1 MSRLAA
7 LIPPKL
13 ASPSAIGAPSSAA
26 RMAKVVEFYSAL
38 PKGPAP
44 KKRVGASPLARYKA
58 RYFDGPNASAAPFLH
73 VIGGLF
79 LLGYTIDYN
88 MHLKHHKNE
97 RLLATRCVSGTD
109 RIVGRG
115 CGIGKAGD
123 AKWRFSVCSSARAM
137 EADISQVIQA
147 IQALY
152 NPSTAPSLQST
163 LQHSLTQLQH
173 SPQAW
178 SLVGPLI
185 AHEDPAVRFFAAS
198 TLEEKITRGWGEV
211 EHVPEVG
218 SLRGGDGELSAPAK
232 ELKDSVLAWLAKS
245 AVGAFPPASAAAQ
258 PVQGEKP
265 VLRKLT
271 AAATALSL
279 RLQDRWKDWLLE
291 VVMRVA
297 ASGARREA
305 TLEVLSTAIEQ
316 VARAELVGSKRMAY
330 MSSLS
335 STIPHLVSTLSS
347 SLSPP
352 SSPAEINSAFSCF
365 VSYLNAGQ
373 LSSSELTTLYP
384 LFLPHL
390 SNPATVV
397 AACGAIEEL
406 VERSSGLSETGGSG
420 LTRFVNRQRTTE
432 LINGWVTSPF
442 VQHIFAQAISDARE
456 GSEPDEEALAVFKL
470 VASLADHFIT
480 TFLFDPP
487 PASSITDPSAVLS
500 LTHPAIHTLLSLLIA
515 LSSFPGHTSESYL
528 VNELPCSAW
537 MNLQELGADGE
548 GMVSGEGEGREG
560 RYGKEKDWEV
570 YRGVFVALAEGL
582 RGRATRPSEEEVKVW
597 PKDVREAFRQYRST
611 TLAETAQNAYFV
623 LRDDMISG
631 LVQLAAQQ
639 VSQPPAPGQ
648 DSYEDLEASLFI
660 LFSIGEV
667 VPLSPSLADLD
678 PAAPPSRLNQNLSLL
693 FGPSILGRLPSQS
706 GSYPSLRS
714 TALRLVGA
722 YSAWFSSNP
731 DACLQ
736 AVSFVVSGLQEPD
749 LVPGAARALKGLCDA
764 NRKVLVGHVAS
775 FVQVLG
781 NLEGRIDDAELA
793 KVLESVASVVQAL
806 PETQIV
812 EPLLTLT
819 NPIIGKL
826 SSAAEGNASAPKE
839 DPREVC
845 VQQLSYLS
853 ALAKGLAD
861 PEDDLV
867 DLDASFEET
876 TSTRDAALRILR
888 DPRVVDMRRR
898 LAQAIEA
905 AARRWP
911 SDTEVVTALS
921 DYIRHSTSD
930 SVPSPLA
937 LDSLDLLNF
946 CSAAL
951 QSAPS
956 SVWLGIEGQ
965 LLARLARDR
974 TDAEMSDDQLA
985 KVGQPIEG
993 ALRVVLG
1000 THGEVAAMAENP
1012 DVVAAFL
1019 GLCCQVVRLYP
1030 RIFSVLPAHYL
1041 DAVLAFAERGLAMQE
1056 QFSLKATI
1064 ELLLSSVQQTKMA
1077 SSSSTAFRS
1086 ALIPRVPSLLRALMT
1101 GIGGNVPRS
1110 HLTQLSEL
1118 LHACLLRLAE
1128 QARPTLHD
1136 LLEEPG
1142 FPSERATPEAKSRF
1156 GRAILSARTGKQVR
1170 QAVSDFA
1177 LLCRG
1182 LDGSAYGAATHLY

>member
-1 MSRLAA
+1 MDPDL
-7 LIPPKL
+7 
-13 ASPSAIGAPSSAA
+13 
-26 RMAKVVEFYSAL
+26 
-38 PKGPAP
+38 
-44 KKRVGASPLARYKA
+44 
-58 RYFDGPNASAAPFLH
+58 
-73 VIGGLF
+73 
-79 LLGYTIDYN
+79 T
-88 MHLKHHKNE
+88 
-97 RLLATRCVSGTD
+97 
-109 RIVGRG
+109 
-115 CGIGKAGD
+115 
-123 AKWRFSVCSSARAM
+123 
-137 EADISQVIQA
+137 QVIQA

-152 NPSTAPSLQST
+152 NPTTLPSVQSN
-163 LQHSLTQLQH
+163 LQHSLTQLQL

-185 AHEDPAVRFFAAS
+185 EHPDPAVRFFAAS
-198 TLEEKITRGWGEV
+198 TLGEKISRGWGELEGV
-211 EHVPEVG
+211 SQVG
-218 SLRGGDGELSAPAK
+218 SSRRGDEGELSEPVK
-232 ELKDSVLAWLAKS
+232 ELKDSLLGWLAKS
-245 AVGAFPPASAAAQ
+245 AVSAFPSSSSAVQ
-258 PVQGEKP
+258 PIQGEKP

-279 RLQDRWKDWLLE
+279 QLENRWQDWLLE
-291 VVMRVA
+291 VVMRAA

-305 TLEVLSTAIEQ
+305 SLEVLSTAIEQ
-316 VARAELVGSKRMAY
+316 VARAELVGSRRMAY
-330 MSSLS
+330 MASLS

-352 SSPAEINSAFSCF
+352 SSPAEMNSALSCF
-365 VSYLNAGQ
+365 LSYLNAGQ
-373 LSSSELTTLYP
+373 LSSSELMTLYP

-397 AACGAIEEL
+397 AACSAIEEL
-406 VERSSGLSETGGSG
+406 VERSSGLSEPGGSG
-420 LTRFVNRQRTTE
+420 LTRFINRQRTTE
-432 LINGWVTSPF
+432 LINGWVGSPF
-442 VQHIFAQAISDARE
+442 VQHVFALAISDARE

-470 VASLADHFIT
+470 VASIGDHFIT

-487 PASSITDPSAVLS
+487 PSSSITDPSTVLS
-500 LTHPAIHTLLSLLIA
+500 LTHPSIHTLLSLLIA

-528 VNELPCSAW
+528 VNELPSSAW
-537 MNLQELGADGE
+537 VNLQELGADGE
-548 GMVSGEGEGREG
+548 GMVGGEGEGREG
-560 RYGKEKDWEV
+560 RPGREKHWEV
-570 YRGVFVALAEGL
+570 FRRVYAALAEGL
-582 RGRATRPSEEEVKVW
+582 RDRATRPSEEEVKAW
-597 PKDVREAFRQYRST
+597 PRDVRDAFRQYRST

-648 DSYEDLEASLFI
+648 DRHEDLEATLFV

-667 VPLSPSLADLD
+667 VPLSPSLDELN
-678 PAAPPSRLNQNLSLL
+678 PSAPPSRLNQNLTLL
-693 FGPSILGRLPSQS
+693 FGPSILGRLPSQP

-736 AVSFVVSGLQEPD
+736 AVSFVVSGLQGPD
-749 LVPGAARALKGLCDA
+749 LVPGAAKALKGLCDA

-781 NLEGRIDDAELA
+781 NLEGRIDDSELA

-806 PETQIV
+806 PETQIA

-819 NPIIGKL
+819 NPIIDKL
-826 SSAAEGNASAPKE
+826 SSASEGKVTASNE

-853 ALAKGLAD
+853 ALAKGLSD

-876 TSTRDAALRILR
+876 TSARDTALRVLQ
-888 DPRVVDMRRR
+888 DPRIVDMRRR
-898 LAQAIEA
+898 LGEAIEG

-937 LDSLDLLNF
+937 LDSLDLLDF
-946 CSAAL
+946 CSSAL

-974 TDAEMSDDQLA
+974 TDAGMSDEELA
-985 KVGQPIEG
+985 KVGQPIGG
-993 ALRVVLG
+993 ALHVVLS
-1000 THGEVAAMAENP
+1000 THGEMSVMAENP

-1041 DAVLAFAERGLAMQE
+1041 DAVLSFAERGLAMQE

-1077 SSSSTAFRS
+1077 SSSSTVFRS

-1128 QARPTLHD
+1128 QARPMLHD

-1142 FPSERATPEAKSRF
+1142 FPSERATPEAKARF

>member
-1 MSRLAA
+1 
-7 LIPPKL
+7 
-13 ASPSAIGAPSSAA
+13 
-26 RMAKVVEFYSAL
+26 
-38 PKGPAP
+38 
-44 KKRVGASPLARYKA
+44 
-58 RYFDGPNASAAPFLH
+58 
-73 VIGGLF
+73 
-79 LLGYTIDYN
+79 
-88 MHLKHHKNE
+88 
-97 RLLATRCVSGTD
+97 
-109 RIVGRG
+109 
-115 CGIGKAGD
+115 
-123 AKWRFSVCSSARAM
+123 M
-137 EADISQVIQA
+137 EADLTQVIQA

-163 LQHSLTQLQH
+163 LQRSLTQLQH

-185 AHEDPAVRFFAAS
+185 AHEDPTVRFFAAS
-198 TLEEKITRGWGEV
+198 TLGEKIARGWGEV
-211 EHVPEVG
+211 EPVQEVG
-218 SLRGGDGELSAPAK
+218 SSRGGDEELSGPAK
-232 ELKDSVLAWLAKS
+232 ELKDSLLGWLAKS
-245 AVGAFPPASAAAQ
+245 AVGAFPPASSAAEA
-258 PVQGEKP
+258 VQGEKP

-352 SSPAEINSAFSCF
+352 SSPAEINSALSCF

-373 LSSSELTTLYP
+373 ISSSELTTLYP

-442 VQHIFAQAISDARE
+442 VQHDFSQAISDARE

-480 TFLFDPP
+480 TFLFNPP
-487 PASSITDPSAVLS
+487 PASSITDPLAVLS

-582 RGRATRPSEEEVKVW
+582 RERATRPGEAEVKVW
-597 PKDVREAFRQYRST
+597 PRDVREAFRQYRST

-667 VPLSPSLADLD
+667 VPLSPSLDDLD
-678 PAAPPSRLNQNLSLL
+678 PAAPPSRLSQNLSLL
-693 FGPSILGRLPSQS
+693 FGPSILGRLPSQP

-749 LVPGAARALKGLCDA
+749 LVTGAARALKGLCDA
-764 NRKVLVGHVAS
+764 NRKVLVRHVAS

-819 NPIIGKL
+819 NPIVGKL
-826 SSAAEGNASAPKE
+826 SSAAEGNTSAPNE
-839 DPREVC
+839 DPQEIC

-853 ALAKGLAD
+853 ALAKGLSD

-867 DLDASFEET
+867 DLDVSFEET
-876 TSTRDAALRILR
+876 ISTRDAALRILR
-888 DPRVVDMRRR
+888 DPRIVDMRRR

-937 LDSLDLLNF
+937 LDSLELLNF
-946 CSAAL
+946 CSSAL
-951 QSAPS
+951 QLAPS

-974 TDAEMSDDQLA
+974 TDAEMSDEELA

-993 ALRVVLG
+993 ALNVVLS
-1000 THGEVAAMAENP
+1000 THGEV
-1012 DVVAAFL
+1012 
-1019 GLCCQVVRLYP
+1019 
-1030 RIFSVLPAHYL
+1030 
-1041 DAVLAFAERGLAMQE
+1041 AVLAFAERGLAMQE

-1077 SSSSTAFRS
+1077 SSSSAVLRS

-1136 LLEEPG
+1136 LLEEPR

-1182 LDGSAYGAATHLY
+1182 LDGSAYGAATHSY